1 MKGEF
6 TMVSEAVLSPHNDFF
21 IDQIH
26 HDEHYEMHSFH
37 FHKKYEI
44 YYLLDGACRYFIA
57 DSAYLVSPGNL
68 VVIHSDEV
76 HKVCAVGTEG
86 HTRIVTNFS
95 EEMIL
100 SAKSVGE
107 FNLFD
112 CFERRI
118 HVVNTPMRKRPLL
131 ESIFKRLLEI
141 KDENDSFNILKRKL
155 LLTELLLYANECMSL
170 QQEPEYGRVKNQLIE
185 DIQQFI
191 TENYTQELNLT
202 TIASNFYISTSY
214 LSRLFK
220 QVTTLSIVEYI
231 NSVRVMAAKNLLENT
246 TTKVSE
252 VALLSGFSTSVHFTR
267 IFKNGTGLSPQQYRK
282 MYRANF

>member
-1 MKGEF
+1 
-6 TMVSEAVLSPHNDFF
+6 MVSEAVLSPHSDFF

-26 HDEHYEMHSFH
+26 HDEKYAMESFH

-44 YYLLDGACRYFIA
+44 YYLLDGNCRYFIA
-57 DSAYLVSPGNL
+57 DSAYLISPGNL

-76 HKVCAVGTEG
+76 HKVCAVGAEG

-100 SAKSVGE
+100 PLNGTSD
-107 FNLFD
+107 FNPFD
-112 CFERRI
+112 CFEKRI
-118 HVVNTPMRKRPLL
+118 HVVNTPMRKRSLL
-131 ESIFKRLLEI
+131 ESIFKRLLDK
-141 KDENDSFNILKRKL
+141 KDETDGFNIAKRKL
-155 LLTELLLYANECMSL
+155 LLTELLLYANECMSM

-185 DIQQFI
+185 DIQQYI
-191 TENYTQELNLT
+191 TQHYTQELNLT
-202 TIASNFYISTSY
+202 VIASNFYISTSY

-246 TTKVSE
+246 SLKVSE
-252 VALLSGFSTSVHFTR
+252 VAQQSGFSTSVHFTR
-267 IFKNGTGLSPQQYRK
+267 IFKGGTGLSPQQYRK
-282 MYRANF
+282 RYRANG